1 MDEQIVPNANDA
13 KHSAPSE
20 LDAAQVAEIG
30 GGGAQ
35 NCAVT
40 VEISGDGISGT
51 FVAGSVGEALIAA
64 YEGMVDATS
73 HVIGRVL
80 GP

>member
-1 MDEQIVPNANDA
+1 MNERNPNEATPA
-13 KHSAPSE
+13 TTSE

-30 GGGAQ
+30 GGGAE
-35 NCAVT
+35 NCTVT
-40 VEISGDGISGT
+40 VQVGPDGANVT
-51 FVAGSVGEALIAA
+51 FSANSVGEALIAA

>member
-1 MDEQIVPNANDA
+1 MNEQNVPNANDA
-13 KHSAPSE
+13 KLATSSE

-30 GGGAQ
+30 GGAE
-35 NCAVT
+35 NCTVT
-40 VEISGDGISGT
+40 VQASTDGVTVTYS
-51 FVAGSVGEALIAA
+51 ANSVGEALIAA

>member
-1 MDEQIVPNANDA
+1 MSEQNVSSPNDTTPAGT
-13 KHSAPSE
+13 SE

-30 GGGAQ
+30 GGAD
-35 NCAVT
+35 NCTVT
-40 VEISGDGISGT
+40 VQFGTDGVNYVYTGS
-51 FVAGSVGEALIAA
+51 SVGDALVQA
-64 YEGMVDATS
+64 YEGLVDAAS